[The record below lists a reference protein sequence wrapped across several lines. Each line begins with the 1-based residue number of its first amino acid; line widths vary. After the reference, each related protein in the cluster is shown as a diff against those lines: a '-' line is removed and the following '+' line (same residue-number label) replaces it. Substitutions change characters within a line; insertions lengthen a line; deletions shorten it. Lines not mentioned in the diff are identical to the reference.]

1 MKAIDTFNMFV
12 LLQLGLGLY
21 NIVFTFGNMI
31 SSDIFISAVCKS
43 TTDLPWKESFNSLAL
58 HHFILLWYNAYFKLC

>member
-43 TTDLPWKESFNSLAL
+43 TTDLP
-58 HHFILLWYNAYFKLC
+58 